1 MESDNISMATP
12 ENSNLPTSDEKMD
25 YVMLSSP
32 VGQMYTSNQEQ
43 GERRETSP
51 ENSKHQIGS
60 TASSPVEIRLDD
72 ELQAAIKSASK
83 TVYEGIVQYVD
94 FKGNVQVASKSS
106 SSSPYGEPKRDVSP
120 AAPFEGLYP
129 EDSDL
134 DLPAAEIIKLSQEEH
149 SEEPLSVTRRSPTG
163 QELDDKVGTPTEN
176 VLEEQYSE
184 AELSL
189 GSSYLESDALEVD
202 NNLDERTPLNPL
214 SSTAREEPDG
224 EESQLPT
231 SACQSDVEEVDRDA
245 DEDIVLTSW
254 GDGNATPPSYST
266 SQGFDPF
273 SAGTDVDEEKPSMS
287 KSPKEEQLGEKTPSP
302 TSSCQLS
309 DGVAL
314 DSNVEEEKSLSLSPR
329 DGDATPPSIST
340 GQELDPLDAASNVDE
355 ENQSKYLSLSPKD
368 EHYDRT
374 PPTSPMI
381 DQEPP
386 PTDVNDENPSKPLNR
401 SPPTS
406 PMIDQE
412 PPTDLNDEN
421 PSKPLNLS
429 PIGEEYN
436 DATSPS
442 PSIGRECEP
451 LEVDWA
457 TVDEER
463 FTKYLSL
470 SPIAEQ
476 YSEEGLTSPSISQSF
491 EHQGVDSDIDEEKES
506 KSLSPSPKDE
516 QYGET
521 LLPSNSIS
529 QSFEHQGVDSDV
541 DEEKESKSLSPS
553 PKDEQYEETLP
564 PSNSIGQ
571 DRLDVLS
578 DVDEEKPSKSL
589 SPSPKDEQY
598 EETLPPSNSISQ
610 DLLDVLSDVD
620 EEKPSKSWSP
630 SPPGEYYSDATS
642 PATSIGQ
649 DFEPLEVE
657 SVVDEE
663 KPLSVS
669 PREEHDE
676 NVTASSISMDHD
688 HLDVDTDLAEQK
700 RDGTPPLSSTQELD
714 LVEVDSDLVEEKP
727 SESLS
732 PSQPEEQEMGD
743 SPHHFVFPDLDAE
756 KEIENVV
763 SNSLHA
769 SPWEENSNGGS
780 PKSDLVSHQ
789 DSIREFTG
797 HGSHS
802 PECCNNAD
810 KADSSS
816 PLQDLLPVADDGG
829 VMLPEDDHEDSI
841 PESFKPKSSS
851 QSSSPSSAC
860 LDVDIR
866 PTSTSICEASIHEDD
881 ITPNKDTVYELR
893 PSLSIEELTDLADT
907 FEDFGK
913 ENFNK
918 TNPRDETLFVQELSG
933 NTSSASPECIQDL
946 IPEATTHQDLHMD
959 KDSVNEQTE
968 QEHPQLTT
976 FPQIIERCLS
986 DAMKTCSSTILQ
998 ALLNQATE
1006 YSAAVK
1012 VGKGSKQ
1019 GKDIPQFKK
1028 NATTS
1033 AEQQAESRSKHSERK
1048 RCQRG
1053 ACRDIL
1059 NKHPEKS
1066 TAAPDSNHDDGE
1078 ILADILPKSQICKVH
1093 PIVNKMEDDSEHP
1106 CPHYLFEVPKTEK
1119 TNEAKNAQSTT
1130 KENVTRESKKKRE
1143 HKRKSSKDSTRSRKL
1158 KNRVVHSTT
1167 LVPQQQLPVLDSTC
1181 REKTYFLKVKNF
1193 FARMRRC
1200 QVCPRKWKL

>member
-1 MESDNISMATP
+1 MESDNISTATP
-12 ENSNLPTSDEKMD
+12 ENSNLSTSEEKMDEKMD

-32 VGQMYTSNQEQ
+32 VGQMYTSDQEQ
-43 GERRETSP
+43 GEQRETSP

-60 TASSPVEIRLDD
+60 TASPPAKIRLDD
-72 ELQAAIKSASK
+72 KLQAAIKSASK
-83 TVYEGIVQYVD
+83 IVYEGFLQYID
-94 FKGNVQVASKSS
+94 FKGNVDVASKSS
-106 SSSPYGEPKRDVSP
+106 RSSPYDEPKRDVSP

-134 DLPAAEIIKLSQEEH
+134 DLPAAEIIKSSQEEH
-149 SEEPLSVTRRSPTG
+149 SEEPFSVTRRSPTG
-163 QELDDKVGTPTEN
+163 QELDHKVGTPTEN

-184 AELSL
+184 AGLSL
-189 GSSYLESDALEVD
+189 GSTYLESDALEVD
-202 NNLDERTPLNPL
+202 NNLDEKTPLNPL
-214 SSTAREEPDG
+214 SSSPREEPDG
-224 EESQLPT
+224 EESQLPN
-231 SACQSDVEEVDRDA
+231 SACQSDAEEVDRDA
-245 DEDIVLTSW
+245 DEETVLTSW
-254 GDGNATPPSYST
+254 GDGNATPPSYSM

-273 SAGTDVDEEKPSMS
+273 SVGSDVDEEKPSMS

-314 DSNVEEEKSLSLSPR
+314 DSNVEEEKQSKFFSLSPR

-340 GQELDPLDAASNVDE
+340 GQELDPLDAASDVDE
-355 ENQSKYLSLSPKD
+355 ENQSEYLSLSPKD
-368 EHYDRT
+368 EHDDKT

-386 PTDVNDENPSKPLNR
+386 TDVNDENPSKLLNR

-412 PPTDLNDEN
+412 PPTDVNDEN

-429 PIGEEYN
+429 PIGEQYN

-476 YSEEGLTSPSISQSF
+476 YSEEGLTSPSISQSV
-491 EHQGVDSDIDEEKES
+491 ERQGVDSDIDEEKES

-521 LLPSNSIS
+521 LPPSNSIS

-553 PKDEQYEETLP
+553 PKDEQYEKTLP

-571 DRLDVLS
+571 GLLEVLS
-578 DVDEEKPSKSL
+578 DVDEEKPS
-589 SPSPKDEQY
+589 E
-598 EETLPPSNSISQ
+598 
-610 DLLDVLSDVD
+610 
-620 EEKPSKSWSP
+620 SWSP
-630 SPPGEYYSDATS
+630 SPPGEHYSDATS
-642 PATSIGQ
+642 PATSLGR

-676 NVTASSISMDHD
+676 NVTASSISTDHD
-688 HLDVDTDLAEQK
+688 HLDVDIDLAEQK
-700 RDGTPPLSSTQELD
+700 RDGTPPLSSTQEVA
-714 LVEVDSDLVEEKP
+714 LVEVDSDLVEEKS

-732 PSQPEEQEMGD
+732 PSQPEEQEMGE
-743 SPHHFVFPDLDAE
+743 SPHHFVFPDLDAAE

-769 SPWEENSNGGS
+769 SPREENSNGGS

-789 DSIREFTG
+789 DSSHEFTG

-802 PECCNNAD
+802 PECCNDAD

-816 PLQDLLPVADDGG
+816 PLQDLLPAADDGG
-829 VMLPEDDHEDSI
+829 VILPEDDHEDSI

-860 LDVDIR
+860 SDVDIR

-881 ITPNKDTVYELR
+881 ITPNEDTAYELR

-913 ENFNK
+913 ENVNK
-918 TNPRDETLFVQELSG
+918 TSPHDEALLVQELSQ
-933 NTSSASPECIQDL
+933 NASSASPECTQDL
-946 IPEATTHQDLHMD
+946 IPEATTHQDLHTD

-968 QEHPQLTT
+968 QEQSSRHPKLTS

-986 DAMKTCSSTILQ
+986 DAMKTCSSAILQ

-1006 YSAAVK
+1006 YSATVK

-1019 GKDIPQFKK
+1019 GKDIPQFKN

-1033 AEQQAESRSKHSERK
+1033 AEQQAHSRSKHLEHK

-1066 TAAPDSNHDDGE
+1066 TAAPDRHHDDGE

-1158 KNRVVHSTT
+1158 KNRVVHGTT

-1181 REKTYFLKVKNF
+1181 REKKYFLKVKNF

-1200 QVCPRKWKL
+1200 QVCPKKWKL

>member
-1 MESDNISMATP
+1 MESDNISTATP
-12 ENSNLPTSDEKMD
+12 ENSDIPTSDEKLD

-32 VGQMYTSNQEQ
+32 VGQMYTSDQDQ
-43 GERRETSP
+43 GVRRETSP
-51 ENSKHQIGS
+51 QNSKHQIRS
-60 TASSPVEIRLDD
+60 TASSPVVIRLDD

-83 TVYEGIVQYVD
+83 TVYEGMVQYVD
-94 FKGNVQVASKSS
+94 FKRNVDVASKSS
-106 SSSPYGEPKRDVSP
+106 RASPYDEPKRDVSP

-134 DLPAAEIIKLSQEEH
+134 DLPAPEIINSSQEEH
-149 SEEPLSVTRRSPTG
+149 SEEPFSVTRRSPTG
-163 QELDDKVGTPTEN
+163 QELDHNTPTEN
-176 VLEEQYSE
+176 VLEEEYSE
-184 AELSL
+184 AGLSL
-189 GSSYLESDALEVD
+189 GSTYLESDALEVD
-202 NNLDERTPLNPL
+202 NNLDEETLLNPL
-214 SSTAREEPDG
+214 SSSRREEPDG
-224 EESQLPT
+224 EESQLST
-231 SACQSDVEEVDRDA
+231 SACQSDAEEADRDA
-245 DEDIVLTSW
+245 DDETVLTSW
-254 GDGNATPPSYST
+254 GDGNATPPSYSI
-266 SQGFDPF
+266 SQGFDPY
-273 SAGTDVDEEKPSMS
+273 SVGSDVDEEKPSMS
-287 KSPKEEQLGEKTPSP
+287 KSPREEQLGEKTPSP

-314 DSNVEEEKSLSLSPR
+314 DSNVEEEKQSKSLSLSPR

-340 GQELDPLDAASNVDE
+340 GQELDLLDAASDVEE
-355 ENQSKYLSLSPKD
+355 ENQSKYLSVSPKD
-368 EHYDRT
+368 EHYDKT

-381 DQEPP
+381 DQEP
-386 PTDVNDENPSKPLNR
+386 PTDVNDENPSKPLDRSPPTSPMIAQEPPTDVNDENPSKPLDR

-412 PPTDLNDEN
+412 PPTTVNDEN

-429 PIGEEYN
+429 PIGEQYN

-442 PSIGRECEP
+442 PSIGQEFEP
-451 LEVDWA
+451 LEVAWA

-463 FTKYLSL
+463 CTKYLSL

-491 EHQGVDSDIDEEKES
+491 DHQGVESEIDEEKES
-506 KSLSPSPKDE
+506 KPLSPSPKDE
-516 QYGET
+516 QYRET
-521 LLPSNSIS
+521 LPPSNSIS

-571 DRLDVLS
+571 D
-578 DVDEEKPSKSL
+578 
-589 SPSPKDEQY
+589 
-598 EETLPPSNSISQ
+598 LP
-610 DLLDVLSDVD
+610 DVLSDVD

-630 SPPGEYYSDATS
+630 SPPGEHYSDATS

-676 NVTASSISMDHD
+676 NVTASSISTDHD
-688 HLDVDTDLAEQK
+688 HLDVDVDLAEQK
-700 RDGTPPLSSTQELD
+700 RDGTPPLSSTQEVA
-714 LVEVDSDLVEEKP
+714 LVEVDSDLVEEKS

-732 PSQPEEQEMGD
+732 PSRPEEQEMGE
-743 SPHHFVFPDLDAE
+743 SPHHFIFPELDAE

-763 SNSLHA
+763 SNSLNP
-769 SPWEENSNGGS
+769 SPLEENSNGGS
-780 PKSDLVSHQ
+780 PESYLDSHQ
-789 DSIREFTG
+789 DSTHEFTGHGSHSPG

-802 PECCNNAD
+802 PECCNDAD

-816 PLQDLLPVADDGG
+816 PLQVLLPVADDGG
-829 VMLPEDDHEDSI
+829 VILPEDDHEDSI
-841 PESFKPKSSS
+841 PESLKPKSSS
-851 QSSSPSSAC
+851 QSSSPSLAC

-866 PTSTSICEASIHEDD
+866 PTSTTICEASIQEDD
-881 ITPNKDTVYELR
+881 KTPNEDTAYELR

-918 TNPRDETLFVQELSG
+918 TSPHDETLFVQELSQT
-933 NTSSASPECIQDL
+933 TSSASPEYTQDL

-959 KDSVNEQTE
+959 KDSINEQTE
-968 QEHPQLTT
+968 QAQSSRHPQLTS
-976 FPQIIERCLS
+976 FPQILERCLS
-986 DAMKTCSSTILQ
+986 DAMKTCSSAILQ

-1019 GKDIPQFKK
+1019 RKDIPQSKN

-1033 AEQQAESRSKHSERK
+1033 AEQQADSRSKHSEHK

-1053 ACRDIL
+1053 ASRDIR

-1066 TAAPDSNHDDGE
+1066 MAAPDSNHDDGE

-1106 CPHYLFEVPKTEK
+1106 CPHYLFEVPKNE
-1119 TNEAKNAQSTT
+1119 NEAKNAQSTT
-1130 KENVTRESKKKRE
+1130 KENVTRERHKKRE

-1158 KNRVVHSTT
+1158 KNRVVQSAS

-1181 REKTYFLKVKNF
+1181 REKKYFLKVKNF

-1200 QVCPRKWKL
+1200 QVCPKKWKL